1 MAGHDGMP
9 ALLRLEA
16 EFLERR
22 DRPPDLGGAI
32 ADAWAMLPPAP
43 PSARAAAAAIERVIA
58 AHANGHS
65 EPPYHD
71 RYHFA
76 EVIRAMAALLVQARH
91 QGLIDAHHAAIGLV
105 AMVGHDLDHDGSCV
119 ARTPS
124 LEAVAATRADVLAA
138 EAGLDAMARALLGHV
153 IMGTTT
159 AEVAA
164 NARRAAGL
172 LPPGPFGAQ
181 ADLLR
186 ALANEADGAASLT
199 PTLGW
204 RLSDALA
211 EEWRDEAPDM
221 AERVTSCTGRLT
233 FLTHFP
239 AFSKPATALGFT
251 RVRDAQVEAMAVAA
265 GAVSPREGAAW
276 LDRLDPVEARAR
288 LAHAVSGLL

>member
-1 MAGHDGMP
+1 MP

-16 EFLERR
+16 DFLQRR
-22 DRPPDLGGAI
+22 DRPPDLAGAV

-43 PSARAAAAAIERVIA
+43 PQAHEAAAAIERVIA
-58 AHANGHS
+58 ARADGVA

-76 EVIRAMAALLVQARH
+76 EVVRAMAALLAEALRLDLV
-91 QGLIDAHHAAIGLV
+91 DADSAAIGLV
-105 AMVGHDLDHDGSCV
+105 AMVGHDLDHDGSCM

-124 LEAVAATRADVLAA
+124 LETIAAAHADRLAA
-138 EAGLDAMARALLGHV
+138 EAGVGPKARALLGHV

-159 AEVAA
+159 AEVGA
-164 NARRAAGL
+164 NARRAAGQ

-211 EEWRDEAPDM
+211 AEWQDEMPDM
-221 AERVTSCTGRLT
+221 AERVASCTGRLT

-239 AFSKPATALGFT
+239 VFSQPATALGFP

-265 GAVSPREGAAW
+265 DAASARAGATW
-276 LDRLDPVEARAR
+276 LDRLDPIEARAR
-288 LAHAVSGLL
+288 LARAVLGLL

>member
-1 MAGHDGMP
+1 MP

-16 EFLERR
+16 EFLRR
-22 DRPPDLGGAI
+22 RESPPDLAGAI

-43 PSARAAAAAIERVIA
+43 PQAHEAAAAIERVIFA
-58 AHANGHS
+58 RANARA

-71 RYHFA
+71 RHHFA
-76 EVIRAMAALLVQARH
+76 EVVRAMAALLVEARR
-91 QGLIDAHHAAIGLV
+91 LNLVDASHAAIGLV

-124 LEAVAATRADVLAA
+124 LESIAAAHADRLAA
-138 EAGLDAMARALLGHV
+138 EAGLGPEARALLGHV

-159 AEVAA
+159 AEVGA
-164 NARRAAGL
+164 NARRAAGQ

-181 ADLLR
+181 GDLLR

-211 EEWRDEAPDM
+211 SEWQDEMPEM
-221 AERVTSCTGRLT
+221 AARVASCAGRLT

-239 AFSKPATALGFT
+239 IFSAPATALGFP
-251 RVRDAQVEAMAVAA
+251 RVRDAQVEAMALAA
-265 GAVSPREGAAW
+265 GTASARDGAAL

-288 LAHAVSGLL
+288 LARATAGLL

>member
-1 MAGHDGMP
+1 MQ

-16 EFLERR
+16 DFLQRR
-22 DRPPDLGGAI
+22 ESPPDLAGAI

-43 PSARAAAAAIERVIA
+43 PPAQAAAAAIERVISER
-58 AHANGHS
+58 ANGHA

-71 RYHFA
+71 RYHIA
-76 EVIRAMAALLVQARH
+76 EVVRAMAALLAQAT
-91 QGLIDAHHAAIGLV
+91 QQDLLDAEHAAIGLV
-105 AMVGHDLDHDGSCV
+105 AMVGHDLDHDGSCM

-124 LEAVAATRADVLAA
+124 LEAIAAARADALAA
-138 EAGLDAMARALLGHV
+138 AAGLDAKARALLGHV

-159 AEVAA
+159 AEVGG
-164 NARRAAGL
+164 NARRAAGQ

-211 EEWRDEAPDM
+211 REWRDEAPDM
-221 AERVTSCTGRLT
+221 AARVASCIGRLT

-239 AFSKPATALGFT
+239 AFSRPATALGFAA
-251 RVRDAQVEAMAVAA
+251 VRDAQVEAMAAAA
-265 GAVSPREGAAW
+265 GTASPRAGATW

-288 LAHAVSGLL
+288 LARAVAERL

>member
-1 MAGHDGMP
+1 MP

-16 EFLERR
+16 DFLERR
-22 DRPPDLGGAI
+22 AAVPDLAGAI

-43 PSARAAAAAIERVIA
+43 PQAHAAAAAIERVIA
-58 AHANGHS
+58 AHANNHA

-76 EVIRAMAALLVQARH
+76 EVVRAMAALLHQAR
-91 QGLIDAHHAAIGLV
+91 QLGLLDADHAAIGLV

-124 LEAVAATRADVLAA
+124 LESIAATRADALAA
-138 EAGLDAMARALLGHV
+138 AAGLDARARALLGHV

-159 AEVAA
+159 AEIGA

-211 EEWRDEAPDM
+211 EEWRNEAPDM
-221 AERVTSCTGRLT
+221 ADRVASCTGRLI

-239 AFSKPATALGFT
+239 AFSKPATALGFAP
-251 RVRDAQVEAMAVAA
+251 VRDAQVEGMAVAA
-265 GAVSPREGAAW
+265 GAPSPREGATR
-276 LDRLDPVEARAR
+276 LDRLDRTEARAR
-288 LAHAVSGLL
+288 LARAVSGLL